1 MSDLQHIVVPVD
13 FQHHIHP
20 LADLALDMA
29 EKLGAVRVTFLH
41 VLPRLPDLND
51 YKPETLKQLEADLL
65 ARAEGRMA
73 AFLGP
78 LRNRAKGVTGKVV
91 GGETSEAII
100 GYAHEQGADLI
111 VIATHGSQGI
121 EKVLLG
127 SVADRVIKGAPCP
140 VLVFNP
146 FRKERGY
153 EVCKPM
159 GSCVQAV

>member
-1 MSDLQHIVVPVD
+1 MPDLHHVLVPVD
-13 FQHHIHP
+13 FHHHSHA

-29 EKLGAVRVTFLH
+29 EKLGAAGVTFLH
-41 VLPRLPDLND
+41 VLPRLPDVSD
-51 YKPETLKQLEADLL
+51 YKPDTFEQLEAGFLT
-65 ARAEGRMA
+65 RAEGRMT

-78 LRNRAKGVTGKVV
+78 LRNRGKGVTGTVV

-100 GYAHEQGADLI
+100 DYARDHGFDLI
-111 VIATHGSQGI
+111 VIATHGAQGI

-153 EVCKPM
+153 EVCKPL
-159 GSCVQAV
+159 GSCVQSV